1 MGYVIGVDIGGTF
14 TDCVALTPE
23 SRIVHAK
30 TLSTHATDAGDG
42 VIEGLRLLAEAV
54 GRPLGALLARS
65 DRVSHGTTIGTNL
78 VVERNGAR
86 TGLLTTAGHID
97 VLSMMRGGGR
107 TAGLPF
113 EQVFSVQH
121 TAKPEPLVPHERIG
135 AIYERVDRD
144 GEIIAPLDEARARAT
159 LARLLAEHRI
169 EALAICLLW
178 SFRNPTHERRLAEIV
193 REMAPDVFVSLSCE
207 VSPQLGEYE
216 RTVATVINAYVG
228 PASASYLRST
238 GARLAEQGL
247 ANPFLIMQANG
258 GVIPVAAA
266 ERSPLI
272 TLDSGPAG
280 GLVGVTAL
288 ARTGG
293 HRNVIATDMGG
304 TSFDVGL
311 VVDGRPVIAETCV
324 LSQYTYRAPHL
335 DVRSIACGGGSIAW
349 MEPHTRSLRVGP
361 QSAGSAP
368 GPVAYGLGGREPT
381 VTDADV
387 VLGLVRADG
396 FLDGR
401 MPLDA
406 AGARATIAALG
417 ERLGLSPEHTA
428 AGILRVNNA
437 AAANLIRQRTIQQG
451 LDPRDFILY
460 AFGGAG
466 PVHAWGFAQELGVRT
481 VVIPLGNGAS
491 TLSAFGIAASD
502 MQLFFD
508 EACEFHL
515 PLKTDLLQQ
524 ALGRLEARALEA
536 ARAQGLDPERL
547 AIERSGFLRYRG
559 QYFQSLALPL
569 PDVGAADFNAMLRAR
584 FNAEY
589 ARLYGEGALVML
601 QDVELFSL
609 RVRLTAPLESTSTWA
624 KAAGP
629 PPHPAETRPVFW
641 PSEMRWIETA
651 VWRGEALRPGDTLE
665 GPAIVELAHTSVA
678 VAPGQRLAA
687 DDLGNLLLEAP
698 S

>member
-23 SRIVHAK
+23 GRIVHAK
-30 TLSTHATDAGDG
+30 TLSTHATDPGDG
-42 VIEGLRLLAEAV
+42 VMNGAAMLAEAL
-54 GRPLGALLARS
+54 GRPLRDLLA
-65 DRVSHGTTIGTNL
+65 DCERVSHGTTIGTNL
-78 VVERNGAR
+78 VVERKGAR
-86 TGLLTTAGHID
+86 TGLLTTAGHVD

-113 EQVFSVQH
+113 EQVFSVHQ
-121 TAKPEPLVPHERIG
+121 TAKPEPLAPRERIG
-135 AIYERVDRD
+135 AIYERVDRN
-144 GEIIAPLDEARARAT
+144 GEIVAPLDEARARET
-159 LARLLAEHRI
+159 LKALLAAHDL

-178 SFRNPTHERRLAEIV
+178 SFRNPAHERRLAEIA
-193 REMAPDVFVSLSCE
+193 RELAPDLFLSLSCE

-228 PASASYLRST
+228 PPSARYLRT
-238 GARLAEQGL
+238 TAARLADHGL
-247 ANPFLIMQANG
+247 SGPFLVMQANG
-258 GVIPVAAA
+258 GVIPADAAA
-266 ERSPLI
+266 RTPLV

-280 GLVGVTAL
+280 GLVGTATL
-288 ARTGG
+288 ARICG
-293 HRNVIATDMGG
+293 HENVIATDMGG

-311 VVDGRPVIAETCV
+311 VVGGEPVIAETCV

-349 MEPHTRSLRVGP
+349 ADPHTRSLRVGP

-368 GPVAYGLGGREPT
+368 GPAAYGRGGTLPT

-387 VLGLVRADG
+387 VLGLIRADG

-406 AGARATIAALG
+406 AGARAAVASLG
-417 ERLGLSPEHTA
+417 EKLGLTPEQAA
-428 AGILRVNNA
+428 AGILKVNNA

-451 LDPRDFILY
+451 LDPRDFAIY

-466 PVHAWGFAQELGVRT
+466 PVHAFGYAQELGVKT

-491 TLSAFGIAASD
+491 TLSAFGIAASGVT
-502 MQLFFD
+502 LLFD

-515 PLKTDLLQQ
+515 PLDVGDL
-524 ALGRLEARALEA
+524 ARRIEGLD
-536 ARAQGLDPERL
+536 ARAQAAAREQGLPAERL
-547 AIERSGFLRYRG
+547 VIERIGFVRYRG

-569 PDVGAADFNAMLRAR
+569 PGLDEPDFNAALRER
-584 FNAEY
+584 FNREY
-589 ARLYGEGALVML
+589 VRLYGEGALVTL

-609 RVRLTAPLESTSTWA
+609 RARLTLPLD
-624 KAAGP
+624 
-629 PPHPAETRPVFW
+629 TRPQPTEVRSEGPQALPARGVFW
-641 PSEMRWIETA
+641 PDEMAWTETA
-651 VWRGEALRPGDTLE
+651 VWSGETLRPGDE
-665 GPAIVELAHTSVA
+665 IAGPAIVELAHTTVA
-678 VAPGQRLAA
+678 VAAGQRLRA
-687 DDLGNLLLEAP
+687 DDLGNFLLELP
-698 S
+698 